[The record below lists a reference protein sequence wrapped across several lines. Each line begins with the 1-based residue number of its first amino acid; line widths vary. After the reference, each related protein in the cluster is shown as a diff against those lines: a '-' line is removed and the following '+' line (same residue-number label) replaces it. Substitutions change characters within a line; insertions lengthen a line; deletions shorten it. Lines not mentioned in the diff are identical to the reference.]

1 MILPMFP
8 LGTVLFPNMPLPLV
22 IFEPRY
28 RRMLTDVLKKVE
40 SGQPAEMGVV
50 LIERGAEVGGGE
62 LRFDVGTVARLVE
75 VGERP
80 DGTFSVLAFGGRR
93 FRVAQWLPDDPYP
106 VAEVDPL
113 PELVPAAD
121 DRIRFE
127 QAEHAVRRAMV
138 LRAQLDEPG
147 WSPDVDLDDDLSV
160 AAWQLAG
167 VAPLEQVDQVALLGA
182 TTATGLLDDLARL
195 AEETTAVLAFRLSG
209 G

>member
-1 MILPMFP
+1 MFP